1 MKIKTHA
8 FVLKTTIFKESSLI
22 IRLFTRE
29 KGKSTYIVK
38 AAMRQK
44 SPNKAIYQQLNE
56 VEIDYSHHPKKQIHP
71 VYSVKLVEDWE
82 NICTDLKKTVL
93 CTSMLEIIDKS
104 YDEEI
109 PDTETYDTLKQ
120 VMSYFD
126 SNSGNLN
133 YAFYYFILHF
143 LKNSGYNI
151 LSAKKHPIILRFQ
164 QKNSNI
170 LKYLN
175 LIFDLDLNEM
185 HKPKNNLK
193 YEKKTMTRFM
203 SELVRYHFPDVKS
216 FKVAKDLFS

>member
-120 VMSYFD
+120 VMSYFN
-126 SNSGNLN
+126 SNSNNLN
-133 YAFYYFILHF
+133 NAFYYFILHF

-151 LSAKKHPIILRFQ
+151 LSAKKHPVILRFQ
-164 QKNSNI
+164 QKNFNI
-170 LKYLN
+170 LNDLN

-185 HKPKNNLK
+185 NKQENNPK
-193 YEKKTMTRFM
+193 YEKKIMTRFM

-216 FKVAKDLFS
+216 FKVAKDLFN

>member
-22 IRLFTRE
+22 IRMFTRE

-109 PDTETYDTLKQ
+109 PDAKTYDTLKQ

-126 SNSGNLN
+126 SSSSNLN
-133 YAFYYFILHF
+133 NAFYYFILHF

-151 LSAKKHPIILRFQ
+151 LSAKKHPVILRFQ
-164 QKNSNI
+164 QKNFNI
-170 LKYLN
+170 LNDLN

-185 HKPKNNLK
+185 NEPENNPK
-193 YEKKTMTRFM
+193 YEKKIMTRFM

-216 FKVAKDLFS
+216 FKVAKDLFN

>member
-22 IRLFTRE
+22 IRMFTRE
-29 KGKSTYIVK
+29 KGKSTYIIK

-109 PDTETYDTLKQ
+109 PDAETYDTLKQ

-126 SNSGNLN
+126 SNSSNLN
-133 YAFYYFILHF
+133 NAFYYFILHF

-151 LSAKKHPIILRFQ
+151 LSAKKHPVILRFQ
-164 QKNSNI
+164 QKNFNI
-170 LKYLN
+170 LNDLN

-185 HKPKNNLK
+185 NKPENNPK
-193 YEKKTMTRFM
+193 YEKKIMTRFM

-216 FKVAKDLFS
+216 FKVAKDLFN

>member
-29 KGKSTYIVK
+29 KGKCTYIVK

-71 VYSVKLVEDWE
+71 VYSVKLLEDWE
-82 NICTDLKKTVL
+82 NICADLKKTVL

-109 PDTETYDTLKQ
+109 SDTETYDTLKQ

-126 SNSGNLN
+126 SNSSNLN
-133 YAFYYFILHF
+133 NAFYYFILHF

-151 LSAKKHPIILRFQ
+151 LSAKKHPIIQRFQ

-170 LKYLN
+170 LNDLN

-185 HKPKNNLK
+185 HKSENNPK
-193 YEKKTMTRFM
+193 YEKKIMTRFM
-203 SELVRYHFPDVKS
+203 SELVRYHFPDVRS

>member
-29 KGKSTYIVK
+29 KGKATYIVK

-56 VEIDYSHHPKKQIHP
+56 VEIDYLHHPKKQIHP
-71 VYSVKLVEDWE
+71 VYNVKLVSDWGE
-82 NICTDLKKTVL
+82 ICADLKKTVL
-93 CTSMLEIIDKS
+93 CTAMLEIVDKS
-104 YDEEI
+104 YDEEN
-109 PDTETYDTLKQ
+109 PDTETYDTLRS

-126 SNSGNLN
+126 SNTSNLN
-133 YAFYYFILHF
+133 NAFYYFILHF

-151 LSAKKHPIILRFQ
+151 LSAKKHPTIILFQ
-164 QKNSNI
+164 QKNPNI
-170 LKYLN
+170 LDDLN
-175 LIFDLDLNEM
+175 LIFDLNLHEM
-185 HKPKNNLK
+185 HKKENNPNYDIK
-193 YEKKTMTRFM
+193 IMTSFM

-216 FKVAKDLFS
+216 FRVAKDLFS

>member
-29 KGKSTYIVK
+29 KGKCTYIVK

-71 VYSVKLVEDWE
+71 VYSVKLLEDWE
-82 NICTDLKKTVL
+82 NICADLKKTVL

-109 PDTETYDTLKQ
+109 SDTETYDTLKQ

-126 SNSGNLN
+126 SNSSNLN
-133 YAFYYFILHF
+133 NAFYYFILHF

-151 LSAKKHPIILRFQ
+151 LSAKKHPIIQRFQ

-170 LKYLN
+170 LNDLN
-175 LIFDLDLNEM
+175 LIFNLDLNEM
-185 HKPKNNLK
+185 HKSENNPK
-193 YEKKTMTRFM
+193 YEKKIMTRFM
-203 SELVRYHFPDVKS
+203 SELVRYHFPEVRS

>member
-22 IRLFTRE
+22 IRMFTRE

-109 PDTETYDTLKQ
+109 PDAETYDTLKQ

-126 SNSGNLN
+126 SNSSNLN
-133 YAFYYFILHF
+133 NAFYYFILHF

-151 LSAKKHPIILRFQ
+151 LSAKKHPVILRFQ
-164 QKNSNI
+164 QKNFNI
-170 LKYLN
+170 LNDLN

-185 HKPKNNLK
+185 DEPENNPK
-193 YEKKTMTRFM
+193 YEKKIMTRFM

-216 FKVAKDLFS
+216 FKVAKDLFN

>member
-1 MKIKTHA
+1 
-8 FVLKTTIFKESSLI
+8 
-22 IRLFTRE
+22 
-29 KGKSTYIVK
+29 
-38 AAMRQK
+38 
-44 SPNKAIYQQLNE
+44 
-56 VEIDYSHHPKKQIHP
+56 
-71 VYSVKLVEDWE
+71 
-82 NICTDLKKTVL
+82 
-93 CTSMLEIIDKS
+93 MLEIIDKS

-126 SNSGNLN
+126 SYSSNLN
-133 YAFYYFILHF
+133 NAFYYFVLHF

-170 LKYLN
+170 LKNLN

>member
-1 MKIKTHA
+1 MKIKTPA

-56 VEIDYSHHPKKQIHP
+56 VEVDYSHHPKKQIHP
-71 VYSVKLVEDWE
+71 VYSVKLIEDWE

-109 PDTETYDTLKQ
+109 PDTETYDILKQ

-126 SNSGNLN
+126 SNNTNLN
-133 YAFYYFILHF
+133 NAFYYFILHF

-151 LSAKKHPIILRFQ
+151 LSAKKHPIVLRFQ
-164 QKNSNI
+164 KKNHNI
-170 LKYLN
+170 LDDLN
-175 LIFDLDLNEM
+175 LIFDLDINEM
-185 HKPKNNLK
+185 DESKNNLK
-193 YEKKTMTRFM
+193 YEKK
-203 SELVRYHFPDVKS
+203 
-216 FKVAKDLFS
+216 

>member
-1 MKIKTHA
+1 MKTKTHA

-71 VYSVKLVEDWE
+71 VYSVKLVENWE

-109 PDTETYDTLKQ
+109 SDTETYDTLKQ

-126 SNSGNLN
+126 SNSSNLN
-133 YAFYYFILHF
+133 NAFYYFILHF

-151 LSAKKHPIILRFQ
+151 LSAKKHPIIQRFQ

-170 LKYLN
+170 LNDLN

-185 HKPKNNLK
+185 HKSENNPK
-193 YEKKTMTRFM
+193 YEKKIMTRLM
-203 SELVRYHFPDVKS
+203 SELVRYHFPEVRS

>member
-93 CTSMLEIIDKS
+93 CTSMLEIIDKN

-109 PDTETYDTLKQ
+109 ADTGTYDTLKQ
-120 VMSYFD
+120 VMRYFE
-126 SNSGNLN
+126 SNSSNLN
-133 YAFYYFILHF
+133 NAFYYFILHF

-151 LSAKKHPIILRFQ
+151 LNARKHPIIVRFQ
-164 QKNSNI
+164 KKNLNI
-170 LKYLN
+170 LEDLN
-175 LIFDLDLNEM
+175 LIFDLDPIKMHEPENSLN
-185 HKPKNNLK
+185 
-193 YEKKTMTRFM
+193 YEKKIMTRFM

>member
-22 IRLFTRE
+22 IRMFTRE

-104 YDEEI
+104 YDEEV
-109 PDTETYDTLKQ
+109 PDADTYDTLKQ

-126 SNSGNLN
+126 SNSSNLN
-133 YAFYYFILHF
+133 NAFYYFILHF

-151 LSAKKHPIILRFQ
+151 LSAKKHPVILRFQ
-164 QKNSNI
+164 QKNFNI
-170 LKYLN
+170 LNDLN

-185 HKPKNNLK
+185 NKPENNPK
-193 YEKKTMTRFM
+193 YEKKIMTRFM
-203 SELVRYHFPDVKS
+203 SEFVRYHFPDVKS

>member
-71 VYSVKLVEDWE
+71 VYSVKLVENWE

-104 YDEEI
+104 YDEGI
-109 PDTETYDTLKQ
+109 SDTETYDTLKQ

-126 SNSGNLN
+126 SNSSNLN
-133 YAFYYFILHF
+133 NAFYYFILHF

-151 LSAKKHPIILRFQ
+151 LSAKKHPIIQRFQ

-170 LKYLN
+170 LNDLN

-185 HKPKNNLK
+185 YKSENNPK
-193 YEKKTMTRFM
+193 YEKKIMTRLM
-203 SELVRYHFPDVKS
+203 SELVRYHFPEVRS

>member
-22 IRLFTRE
+22 IRMFTRE

-56 VEIDYSHHPKKQIHP
+56 IEIDYSHHPKKQIHP

-109 PDTETYDTLKQ
+109 PDAETYDTLKQ

-126 SNSGNLN
+126 SNSSNLN
-133 YAFYYFILHF
+133 NAFYYFILHF

-151 LSAKKHPIILRFQ
+151 LSAKKHPVILRFQ
-164 QKNSNI
+164 QKNFNI
-170 LKYLN
+170 LNDLN

-185 HKPKNNLK
+185 NKQENNPK
-193 YEKKTMTRFM
+193 YEKKIMTRFM

-216 FKVAKDLFS
+216 FKVAKDLFN

>member
-1 MKIKTHA
+1 MKIKTNA

-56 VEIDYSHHPKKQIHP
+56 VEVDYSHHPKKQIHP
-71 VYSVKLVEDWE
+71 VYSVKLIEDWE

-120 VMSYFD
+120 VMIYFE
-126 SNSGNLN
+126 SNISNLN
-133 YAFYYFILHF
+133 NAFYYFILHF

-170 LKYLN
+170 LNDLN
-175 LIFDLDLNEM
+175 LIFDLNLNEM
-185 HKPKNNLK
+185 HKSENNPK
-193 YEKKTMTRFM
+193 YEKTIMIKFM

>member
-8 FVLKTTIFKESSLI
+8 FVLKRTIFKESSLI

-71 VYSVKLVEDWE
+71 LYSVKLVNDWR
-82 NICTDLKKTVL
+82 NVCLDLKKTVL
-93 CTSMLEIIDKS
+93 CTSILEIIDKS
-104 YDEEI
+104 YDEGI
-109 PDTETYDTLKQ
+109 PDTHTYDTLRS

-126 SNSGNLN
+126 HNDNNLN
-133 YAFYYFILHF
+133 NAFYYFILHF
-143 LKNSGYNI
+143 LKNSGYDI
-151 LSAKKHPIILRFQ
+151 LYAKKHPIILRFK
-164 QKNSNI
+164 QKNPNI
-170 LKYLN
+170 LNELN
-175 LIFDLDLNEM
+175 LIFDLDLNELS
-185 HKPKNNLK
+185 KSENNLNYDK
-193 YEKKTMTRFM
+193 AIITKFM

>member
-29 KGKSTYIVK
+29 KGKCTYIVK

-71 VYSVKLVEDWE
+71 VYSVKLLEDWE
-82 NICTDLKKTVL
+82 NICADLKKTVL

-109 PDTETYDTLKQ
+109 SDTETYDTLKQ

-126 SNSGNLN
+126 SNSSNLN
-133 YAFYYFILHF
+133 NAFYYFILHF

-151 LSAKKHPIILRFQ
+151 LSAKKHPIIQRFQ

-170 LKYLN
+170 LNDLN
-175 LIFDLDLNEM
+175 LIFNLDLNEM
-185 HKPKNNLK
+185 HKSENNPK
-193 YEKKTMTRFM
+193 YEKKIMTRFM
-203 SELVRYHFPDVKS
+203 SELVRYHFPDVRS

>member
-1 MKIKTHA
+1 MKIKTRA

-71 VYSVKLVEDWE
+71 VYSVKLLKDWE
-82 NICTDLKKTVL
+82 NICADLKKTVL
-93 CTSMLEIIDKS
+93 CTSMLEIIDKN

-109 PDTETYDTLKQ
+109 ADTGTYDTLKQ
-120 VMSYFD
+120 VMRYFE
-126 SNSGNLN
+126 SNSSNLN
-133 YAFYYFILHF
+133 NAFYYFILHF

-151 LSAKKHPIILRFQ
+151 LNARKHPIIVRFQ
-164 QKNSNI
+164 KKNLNI
-170 LKYLN
+170 LEDLN
-175 LIFDLDLNEM
+175 LIFDLDPIKMHEPENSLN
-185 HKPKNNLK
+185 
-193 YEKKTMTRFM
+193 YEKKIMTRFM

>member
-22 IRLFTRE
+22 IRMFTRE

-56 VEIDYSHHPKKQIHP
+56 IEIDYSHHPKKQIHP

-93 CTSMLEIIDKS
+93 CTSILEIIDKS
-104 YDEEI
+104 YDEET
-109 PDTETYDTLKQ
+109 PDAETYDTLRQ

-126 SNSGNLN
+126 SNSSNLN
-133 YAFYYFILHF
+133 NAFYYFILHF

-151 LSAKKHPIILRFQ
+151 LSAKKHPVILRFQ
-164 QKNSNI
+164 QKNLNI
-170 LKYLN
+170 LNDLN
-175 LIFDLDLNEM
+175 IIFDLDLNKMNE
-185 HKPKNNLK
+185 PGNNPK
-193 YEKKTMTRFM
+193 YEKKIMTRFM

-216 FKVAKDLFS
+216 FKVAKDLFN

>member
-29 KGKSTYIVK
+29 KGKCTYIVK

-71 VYSVKLVEDWE
+71 VYSVKLLEDWE
-82 NICTDLKKTVL
+82 NICADLKKTVL

-109 PDTETYDTLKQ
+109 SDTETYDTLKQ

-126 SNSGNLN
+126 SNSSNLN
-133 YAFYYFILHF
+133 NAFYYFILHF

-151 LSAKKHPIILRFQ
+151 LSAKKHPIIQRFQ

-170 LKYLN
+170 LNDLN
-175 LIFDLDLNEM
+175 LIFNLDLNEM
-185 HKPKNNLK
+185 HKSENNPK
-193 YEKKTMTRFM
+193 YEKKIMTRFM
-203 SELVRYHFPDVKS
+203 SELVRYHFPDVRY

>member
-82 NICTDLKKTVL
+82 NICADLKKTVL

-133 YAFYYFILHF
+133 NAFYYFILHF

-170 LKYLN
+170 LKNLN

>member
-1 MKIKTHA
+1 MKIKSHA

-71 VYSVKLVEDWE
+71 VYSVKLLKDWE
-82 NICTDLKKTVL
+82 NICADLKKTVL
-93 CTSMLEIIDKS
+93 CTSMLEIIDKN

-109 PDTETYDTLKQ
+109 ADTGTYDTLKQ
-120 VMSYFD
+120 VMRYFE
-126 SNSGNLN
+126 SNSSNLN
-133 YAFYYFILHF
+133 NAFYYFILHF

-151 LSAKKHPIILRFQ
+151 LNARKHPIIVRFQ
-164 QKNSNI
+164 KKNLNI
-170 LKYLN
+170 LEDLN
-175 LIFDLDLNEM
+175 LIFDLDPIKMHEPENSLN
-185 HKPKNNLK
+185 
-193 YEKKTMTRFM
+193 YEKKIMTRFM

>member
-22 IRLFTRE
+22 IMMFTRE

-109 PDTETYDTLKQ
+109 PDAETYDTLKQ

-126 SNSGNLN
+126 SNSSNLN
-133 YAFYYFILHF
+133 NAFYYFILHF

-151 LSAKKHPIILRFQ
+151 LSAKKHPVILRFQ
-164 QKNSNI
+164 QKNFNI
-170 LKYLN
+170 LNDLN

-185 HKPKNNLK
+185 NKQENNPK
-193 YEKKTMTRFM
+193 YEKKIMTRFM

-216 FKVAKDLFS
+216 FKVAKDLFN